1 MKAGDKM
8 TEVTIDLIKKL
19 REETDAPIMECKRA
33 LQQALQEQADG
44 ATEESLL
51 TRGREILREA
61 GKADAIKRSQREA
74 SQGTIAISTSEDGK
88 ALSAV
93 LLLCETDFAA
103 KSADFQALA
112 QKLADFFLKEAPGEK
127 PEDQVLEGRPV
138 AGHLEDLVLKVRENI
153 KIGAVKRLET
163 QGVLGF
169 YIHHDRA
176 KAGIVALES
185 EAGASE
191 PLSELARQIAIHL
204 VALPPQYIT
213 RDQIPPERIQEELE
227 LQKKRAINEGKPPEV
242 AEKIAQGRL
251 AKELFENAVLTEQLW
266 WADQKKKVSDI
277 IREKSKE
284 IGGEIRIRRII
295 RLSAGQ
301 PELDVSA

>member
-1 MKAGDKM
+1 M

-33 LQQALQEQADG
+33 LQQALQEQSDG
-44 ATEESLL
+44 ATEQSLL
-51 TRGREILREA
+51 ARGREILREA
-61 GKADAIKRSQREA
+61 GKADAVKRAHREA
-74 SQGTIAISTSEDGK
+74 SQGTIAISVSEDGK

-103 KSADFQALA
+103 KSEDFKSLAKKIADL
-112 QKLADFFLKEAPGEK
+112 FLKETPSER
-127 PEDQVLEGRPV
+127 PEDHLLEGRPI
-138 AGHLEDLVLKVRENI
+138 ASHLEDLVLKVRENI
-153 KIGAVKRLET
+153 KIGAAKRIE
-163 QGVLGF
+163 GAWVLGF
-169 YIHHDRA
+169 YIHHDHA

-185 EAGASE
+185 DAQASQA
-191 PLSELARQIAIHL
+191 LSDLARQIAIHI

-213 RDQIPPERIQEELE
+213 REQIPQERIQDELD

-251 AKELFENAVLTEQLW
+251 AKELFENAVLLEQLW
-266 WADQKKKVSDI
+266 WADQKKKVSDV

-284 IGGEIRIRRII
+284 IGGEIRVRRIV
-295 RLSAGQ
+295 RLAAGQ

>member
-1 MKAGDKM
+1 M

-44 ATEESLL
+44 ATEQSLL
-51 TRGREILREA
+51 ARGREILREA
-61 GKADAIKRSQREA
+61 GKADAIKRSKREA
-74 SQGTIAISTSEDGK
+74 SQGTIAISTSENGK
-88 ALSAV
+88 VLSAV

-103 KSADFQALA
+103 KSEDFQALA
-112 QKLADFFLKEAPGEK
+112 QRLADFFLKEAPGEK
-127 PEDQVLEGRPV
+127 PEEQVLDGRPI
-138 AGHLEDLVLKVRENI
+138 AEHLEELVLKARENI

-163 QGVLGF
+163 TGTLGF
-169 YIHHDRA
+169 YVHHDRA

-185 EAGASE
+185 KAGAPQ
-191 PLSELARQIAIHL
+191 PLAELARQIAIHL

-213 RDQIPPERIQEELE
+213 REQVPQERIQEELE

-251 AKELFENAVLTEQLW
+251 AKELYENAVLTEQIW
-266 WADQKKKVSDI
+266 WADPKKKVSDI
-277 IREKSKE
+277 IKEKSKE
-284 IGGEIRIRRII
+284 IGGEIQIRRII
-295 RLSAGQ
+295 RLATGQ
-301 PELDVSA
+301 PEVDVST